1 MTVQYEKNMSL
12 RILILITHAEKE
24 KKLKR
29 VLQEMHMPIL
39 HQCRAQ
45 GTAPSELLDLL
56 GVCGTA
62 RIITVGCLPK
72 CRSQEIFEIL
82 DRQMNF
88 HKKGAGI
95 ALTIPVNGVQSSVH
109 HLLSEEAE
117 KILRTK
123 IEREVERVK
132 ETGEFSVVWTSVVS
146 GYSEEVIEAA
156 RAAGARGGTVIKGRR
171 QNSGQVTEYLG
182 IPMQE
187 EQEFVLMVVPK
198 EKKAE
203 IMAAISASCG
213 LKTPAHGIVMS
224 LPVDEVMGIEQ
235 KELTSPE
242 K

>member
-24 KKLKR
+24 KKLKH

-45 GTAPSELLDLL
+45 GTAPSELLDIL
-56 GVCGTA
+56 GVCGTS
-62 RIITVGCLPK
+62 RIVTVGCLPK
-72 CRSQEIFEIL
+72 CRSREIFDIL
-82 DRQMNF
+82 DKQMKF
-88 HKKGAGI
+88 RRKGAGI
-95 ALTIPVNGVQSSVH
+95 ALTIPVTGVQSPVH
-109 HLLSEEAE
+109 RLLSEEA
-117 KILRTK
+117 KNIIHTR
-123 IEREVERVK
+123 IEGEVETVK
-132 ETGEFSVVWTSVVS
+132 ETGEFSVVWTSVIS

-171 QNSGQVTEYLG
+171 QNSEQVTEYLG

-187 EQEFVLMVVPK
+187 EQEFILMVVPK

-203 IMAAISASCG
+203 IMAAISSACG
-213 LKTPAHGIVMS
+213 LKTPAHGIVVS

-235 KELTSPE
+235 KGLTPPD